1 MNNQKKDLNIT
12 RYIFWIDANIKT
24 EENQKYLK
32 ELIKEFPSYKI
43 ETFTSID
50 NLESFLTKEKK
61 KYDFKFIYNIISGS
75 LAESFFNRYNLFT
88 HTTIVAATIVFCGN
102 KNFHSYILKIQ
113 MIIYGKI

>member
-61 KYDFKFIYNIISGS
+61 
-75 LAESFFNRYNLFT
+75 
-88 HTTIVAATIVFCGN
+88 
-102 KNFHSYILKIQ
+102 
-113 MIIYGKI
+113 